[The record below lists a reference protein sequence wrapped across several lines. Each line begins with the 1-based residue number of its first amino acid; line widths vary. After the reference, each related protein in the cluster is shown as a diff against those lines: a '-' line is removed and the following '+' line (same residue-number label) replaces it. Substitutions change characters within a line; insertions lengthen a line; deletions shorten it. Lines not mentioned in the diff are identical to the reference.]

1 MSRPR
6 EALIQAGQGIAQAV
20 AQGGNVR
27 QAMGQAVEQAVG
39 QVGQL
44 AGQAPGFQLNP
55 HDFLAARDGGVSVG
69 TVIEAR
75 SASLNEAGEIVSRSF
90 SERGQNGEPLHVISP
105 VVIPKGSTAK
115 VVIPLVILVVLG
127 LVGALGNVVPGID
140 VLFGP
145 HYWLVLVLAAVF
157 LWWRR
162 SVVMVPEGCKA
173 LITKFGKLVHI
184 ADPGRVTLFNPW
196 KRVSYI
202 VNTTREY
209 PFNAPIREAPT
220 QQGVKASVDLFLQFR
235 IENPAEFIFV
245 LGSVSGF
252 QSKLQNAISEV
263 TRSLI
268 YAQRAEEI
276 YDLVGE
282 STLGMLDN
290 LNQQFLPAVRLTDV
304 NITHAEPSSQEYR
317 MDLAAPEMVRV
328 AKEAYTYEYELQLRK
343 EQNEGDLVK
352 ELAGLQ
358 ETLSAI
364 QAEIAAYQARMDT
377 ALERASHQAKAQARQ
392 RLVEAEST
400 ANANSALLEA
410 QALDIRALS
419 AAEAPEILDYR
430 FQQDLLD
437 KLESVAGR
445 LPQVVQVG
453 EDTDIDFLALAQQL
467 VGGKGAA
474 LFSPEDMAAIRS
486 RLAEIGR
493 RVEERNN
500 EISALLKRA
509 ADEVAG
515 ATDPAVIP
523 GPAIPAI
530 PATSPAPAVAAAS
543 GPDGESEARRAA
555 RQPSEST
562 RDWEHVD
569 VETTIERPMR
579 LPNPAA
585 PTAPTAPTAS
595 AAPGALPSYER
606 PVQPPPPPPGSAV
619 PGPPPQGGAGRGAEW
634 PAAPSGAT
642 GGGWP
647 APPPEPR
654 PLGTPV
660 WPAQQPQGNEE
671 DDAR

>member
-6 EALIQAGQGIAQAV
+6 EALIQAGQGVAQAV
-20 AQGGNVR
+20 VQGGNVR
-27 QAMGQAVEQAVG
+27 QAVGQAIG
-39 QVGQL
+39 Q
-44 AGQAPGFQLNP
+44 AGQQLGQQAQGFALNP
-55 HDFLAARDGGVSVG
+55 HDFAAARDGGVSIG
-69 TVIEAR
+69 TQIEAR
-75 SASLNEAGEIVSRSF
+75 TASLNDAGEIVNRSF
-90 SERGQNGEPLHVISP
+90 AENGMHVISP
-105 VVIPKGSTAK
+105 VVIPKGNVAK
-115 VVIPLVILVVLG
+115 VVLQLGVLVVLG
-127 LVGALGNVVPGID
+127 LIGALGNVIPNTE
-140 VLFGP
+140 LFFGP
-145 HYWLVLVLAAVF
+145 HYWIVLVLAAVF

-173 LITKFGKLVHI
+173 LITKFGKMVQI
-184 ADPGRVTLFNPW
+184 AEPGRVTLFNPW

-209 PFNAPIREAPT
+209 PFNAPISEAPT

-268 YAQRAEEI
+268 YAQRAEDI

-358 ETLSAI
+358 ETLSGI
-364 QAEIAAYQARMDT
+364 QAEIAGYQARMDT
-377 ALERASHQAKAQARQ
+377 ALERASHQATAQARQ
-392 RLVEAEST
+392 RLVEAESS
-400 ANANSALLEA
+400 AKANSALLEA

-437 KLESVAGR
+437 KLESVSAR

-453 EDTDIDFLALAQQL
+453 EQTDIDFLALAQQL
-467 VGGKGAA
+467 IGGKGAA
-474 LFSPEDMAAIRS
+474 LFSPEDMATIQS
-486 RLAEIGR
+486 RLSAIGARVSGRQAEID
-493 RVEERNN
+493 
-500 EISALLKRA
+500 ALLQQVA
-509 ADEVAG
+509 EEVNEAPDADIV
-515 ATDPAVIP
+515 TV
-523 GPAIPAI
+523 
-530 PATSPAPAVAAAS
+530 SAPAEGRHHTQS
-543 GPDGESEARRAA
+543 IEGEVR
-555 RQPSEST
+555 
-562 RDWEHVD
+562 
-569 VETTIERPMR
+569 
-579 LPNPAA
+579 
-585 PTAPTAPTAS
+585 
-595 AAPGALPSYER
+595 
-606 PVQPPPPPPGSAV
+606 
-619 PGPPPQGGAGRGAEW
+619 
-634 PAAPSGAT
+634 
-642 GGGWP
+642 
-647 APPPEPR
+647 
-654 PLGTPV
+654 
-660 WPAQQPQGNEE
+660 
-671 DDAR
+671 

>member
-1 MSRPR
+1 M
-6 EALIQAGQGIAQAV
+6 V
-20 AQGGNVR
+20 QGGDVR
-27 QAMGQAVEQAVG
+27 QAVGQAVG
-39 QVGQL
+39 QVAGQ
-44 AGQAPGFQLNP
+44 AGQAGGQAPGFALNP
-55 HDFLAARDGGVSVG
+55 GDFAAARDGGASIG
-69 TVIEAR
+69 TLIEAR
-75 SASLNEAGEIVSRSF
+75 TASLSEAGEIVNRSF
-90 SERGQNGEPLHVISP
+90 AENGMHVISP

-115 VVIPLVILVVLG
+115 VIVPLGILVVLG
-127 LVGALGNVVPGID
+127 LIGALGNVIPNTD
-140 VLFGP
+140 LFFGA
-145 HYWLVLVLAAVF
+145 HYWVVLVLAAGF

-282 STLGMLDN
+282 STLGMLES

-343 EQNEGDLVK
+343 EQNEGDLIK

-364 QAEIAAYQARMDT
+364 QAEIAGYQARMDT
-377 ALERASHQAKAQARQ
+377 ALERATNQATAQARQ

-400 ANANSALLEA
+400 ANANAALLEA

-430 FQQDLLD
+430 FQQDLLK
-437 KLESVAGR
+437 KLESVAAR

-453 EDTDIDFLALAQQL
+453 EETDIDFLVLAQQL
-467 VGGKGAA
+467 VGGRDAV
-474 LFSPEDMAAIRS
+474 LFSPEDMAAIRA
-486 RLAEIGR
+486 RLDEIGA
-493 RVEERNN
+493 RVRGRED
-500 EISALLKRA
+500 EIAALLEKAA
-509 ADEVAG
+509 ADV
-515 ATDPAVIP
+515 
-523 GPAIPAI
+523 
-530 PATSPAPAVAAAS
+530 
-543 GPDGESEARRAA
+543 SE
-555 RQPSEST
+555 
-562 RDWEHVD
+562 
-569 VETTIERPMR
+569 
-579 LPNPAA
+579 
-585 PTAPTAPTAS
+585 
-595 AAPGALPSYER
+595 
-606 PVQPPPPPPGSAV
+606 
-619 PGPPPQGGAGRGAEW
+619 PQD
-634 PAAPSGAT
+634 
-642 GGGWP
+642 
-647 APPPEPR
+647 PPEPDHDLER
-654 PLGTPV
+654 TVERLL
-660 WPAQQPQGNEE
+660 PAGRHHVQGEGE
-671 DDAR
+671 I

>member
-6 EALIQAGQGIAQAV
+6 EALIQAGQGLAQAV
-20 AQGGNVR
+20 VQGGDIR
-27 QAMGQAVEQAVG
+27 QAVG
-39 QVGQL
+39 QAVGQAVDQAGQL
-44 AGQAPGFQLNP
+44 AGQGRGFTLNP
-55 HDFLAARDGGVSVG
+55 HDFAAARDGGVSIG
-69 TVIEAR
+69 TLIEAR
-75 SASLNEAGEIVSRSF
+75 TASLNEAGEIINRSF
-90 SERGQNGEPLHVISP
+90 SENGMHVISP
-105 VVIPKGSTAK
+105 VVIPKSGTAK
-115 VVIPLVILVVLG
+115 VLIPLGILVVLG
-127 LVGALGNVVPGID
+127 LMGALANVIPGID
-140 VLFGP
+140 VLFGV
-145 HYWLVLVLAAVF
+145 HYWVVLVLAAAF

-173 LITKFGKLVHI
+173 LITKFGKLVQI
-184 ADPGRVTLFNPW
+184 ADPGRVTLINPW

-209 PFNAPIREAPT
+209 PFNAPISEAPT

-252 QSKLQNAISEV
+252 QSKLQNGISEV

-343 EQNEGDLVK
+343 EQNEGDLIK

-364 QAEIAAYQARMDT
+364 QAEIAGYQARMDT

-392 RLVEAEST
+392 RLVEAESG

-437 KLESVAGR
+437 KLESVATK

-453 EDTDIDFLALAQQL
+453 EHTDIDYLELAQQL
-467 VGGKGAA
+467 VGGKGAV

-486 RLAEIGR
+486 RLGEIGKRVEGREAEID
-493 RVEERNN
+493 
-500 EISALLKRA
+500 ALLQRVKA
-509 ADEVAG
+509 EVAEEPDDLPVQG
-515 ATDPAVIP
+515 LPVPAVQE
-523 GPAIPAI
+523 G
-530 PATSPAPAVAAAS
+530 
-543 GPDGESEARRAA
+543 
-555 RQPSEST
+555 
-562 RDWEHVD
+562 D
-569 VETTIERPMR
+569 VR
-579 LPNPAA
+579 
-585 PTAPTAPTAS
+585 
-595 AAPGALPSYER
+595 
-606 PVQPPPPPPGSAV
+606 
-619 PGPPPQGGAGRGAEW
+619 
-634 PAAPSGAT
+634 
-642 GGGWP
+642 
-647 APPPEPR
+647 
-654 PLGTPV
+654 
-660 WPAQQPQGNEE
+660 
-671 DDAR
+671 